1 MKIASCLSDHSIYPP
16 RNSPEKGARN
26 MAMRNY
32 TVFEKAEYR
41 SYKRKACNDVQEKKI
56 CEAAC
61 LYKHS
66 TANKQTRC
74 LLTFSPSHTKQIWVQ
89 KWVQNLQPIEF
100 KLRDISRCS

>member
-1 MKIASCLSDHSIYPP
+1 
-16 RNSPEKGARN
+16 

-41 SYKRKACNDVQEKKI
+41 RSYKRQACKDVQAKKI
-56 CEAAC
+56 YEAA
-61 LYKHS
+61 YMDKHN

-89 KWVQNLQPIEF
+89 KWV
-100 KLRDISRCS
+100 